1 MIVPHLNVDT
11 FGSHIGKYS
20 ERLKVTHKEGVL
32 EQVPLL
38 HLQSI
43 LITSRGVSISADAV
57 EACCERG
64 IPIHYIDPTGY
75 VYASV
80 MSNGLNGMA
89 LTRRAQ
95 LYAYESPLGA
105 QFACAVAEGKILN
118 QAVTLKY
125 IAKNRAEGSPDVFE
139 ELRLA
144 SDEVLDHTATIA
156 QFKGGA
162 LDDIRTGLM
171 GAEGA
176 AARRYWQAVG
186 ALFPAD
192 YGWPGRKTRGAHDAI
207 NSLLNYGYGILYGQV
222 AQAVVLAGLDP
233 YAGFLHVDRSGKP
246 SLVLDLIEEFR
257 QVAVDRLVFG
267 LVNRGFTVKQQEDGL
282 LDTETRKRLATKV
295 LEHLETEVRHEG
307 KRYGIRTV
315 IQMQARQLASFV
327 RGEREQYTAFRASW

>member
-1 MIVPHLNVDT
+1 MIVSHLNVDT

-32 EQVPLL
+32 EQAPLL

-64 IPIHYIDPTGY
+64 IPIHYLDPTGY

-80 MSNGLNGMA
+80 MSNGLNGTA

-105 QFACAVAEGKILN
+105 QFACAVAEGKIQN

-125 IAKNRAEGSPDVFE
+125 IAKNRAEGAPEVFE

-144 SDEVLDHTATIA
+144 SDEVLDHTSTVA
-156 QFKGGA
+156 QFKGYA
-162 LDDIRTGLM
+162 LDDIRAGVM

-186 ALFPAD
+186 SLFPQD
-192 YGWPGRKTRGAHDAI
+192 YGWPGRKTRGARDAI

-222 AQAVVLAGLDP
+222 AQAAVLAGLDP

-267 LVNRGFTVKQQEDGL
+267 LVNRGFNVGQEDNGL
-282 LDTETRKRLATKV
+282 LTAETRKRLATKV

-307 KRYGIRTV
+307 KRYGIHTV
-315 IQMQARQLASFV
+315 IQMQARELASFV